1 MPSEAR
7 ESEAPDSALLF
18 AGCQFSRGVL
28 PETGWFS
35 STREESAGRRGLY
48 SKVVA
53 PMTWPYVCRSLA
65 AAKREGRKAP
75 SRSLLLMKTSRFLA
89 GLPSFSAT
97 EVRGGRLRGR
107 ACASEP
113 SDTYAWAVMS
123 VGPGALLY
131 GESVISMLGLAPT
144 NPTRMF
150 VATPRRTRRKLP
162 DSIKVEWLRGIKPTA
177 TYNGIPC
184 QSAQDAILS
193 CKGKCCPIDWK
204 LRRRQHASKASS
216 TSSNTTR

>member
-1 MPSEAR
+1 MLCWDEAFC
-7 ESEAPDSALLF
+7 ESEIARKEALHYTE
-18 AGCQFSRGVL
+18 QL
-28 PETGWFS
+28 P
-35 STREESAGRRGLY
+35 GL
-48 SKVVA
+48 
-53 PMTWPYVCRSLA
+53 
-65 AAKREGRKAP
+65 REGEVASEKIDSPEQRCRQKHGKARP
-75 SRSLLLMKTSRFLA
+75 PIPRSFLRDV
-89 GLPSFSAT
+89 SF
-97 EVRGGRLRGR
+97 RGGRLRGR